1 LVLHSW
7 RTKFKETPPCQ
18 GATCCSVL
26 SVKTDVGNPQRWEF
40 QSGDLV
46 EISDGV
52 GRMLLAG
59 GNFLLL
65 PAVLLGVGA
74 FLSLPL
80 GILDLIVGF
89 VNLTIKPEACFRAL
103 RRS

>member
-1 LVLHSW
+1 
-7 RTKFKETPPCQ
+7 
-18 GATCCSVL
+18 
-26 SVKTDVGNPQRWEF
+26 
-40 QSGDLV
+40 
-46 EISDGV
+46 
-52 GRMLLAG
+52 MLLAG

-65 PAVLLGVGA
+65 PAVLLGIGA